1 MPARDEPV
9 EILLVEDN
17 PGDVRLTQE
26 AFREGRIENKLT
38 VAGDGEGALEL
49 LRGRLAVGEARPG
62 LILLDLNLPR
72 MDGRDV
78 LAELKGDPQL
88 KVIPVVVLTSSSA
101 ERDVV
106 ESYERNANAYVTKPI
121 DIDEF
126 LAVIRALEG
135 FWLSVVRLPA

>member
-1 MPARDEPV
+1 MAPHEPV

-26 AFREGRIENKLT
+26 ALREARIENTLT
-38 VAGDGEGALEL
+38 VVGDGESALEL
-49 LRGRLAVGEARPG
+49 LRGRLARDEARPG

-72 MDGRDV
+72 MDGREV
-78 LAELKGDPQL
+78 LAELKADARL
-88 KVIPVVVLTSSSA
+88 KVIPVVVLTSSAA

-106 ESYERNANAYVTKPI
+106 ESYERNVNAYVTKPI

-126 LAVIRALEG
+126 LAAIRALER
-135 FWLSVVRLPA
+135 FWLAVVRLPA